1 MSAGYSPYLECVTHV
16 SKPYLYRFRWSPTPN
31 HRSPIFLPR
40 LCRLSTLELLLPL
53 PDHMSLRLSLSLPCL
68 AFVLNWNC
76 KSQFFFLFLFSCS
89 LAQWPGLQLYCP
101 WALNYV
107 IYFLFRGCWE
117 IYWFVEVFASWDFVW
132 VILYLGFYTMYFRFL
147 FCAICFCFCLIC
159 LYLFLVL
166 RSSSWTCCT
175 YF

>member
-16 SKPYLYRFRWSPTPN
+16 SKLYQNFFFKIFFYLAWYSLGTYPA
-31 HRSPIFLPR
+31 
-40 LCRLSTLELLLPL
+40 
-53 PDHMSLRLSLSLPCL
+53 HMSLRLSLSLPCL

-76 KSQFFFLFLFSCS
+76 KSQFFFFLFLFSCS

-107 IYFLFRGCWE
+107 IYCLFRGCWE
-117 IYWFVEVFASWDFVW
+117 ICWFVEVFASWDFVW
-132 VILYLGFYTMYFRFL
+132 VILYLGFYTMYFRLL
-147 FCAICFCFCLIC
+147 FCTICFCFCLIC